1 TGTITAWNMAR
12 PGKKNAEGY
21 GFVSVDGQEDDSKTN
36 NLFLYADNIKDSKLR
51 SEAKI
56 FGLKQGQRIT
66 FRIEDT
72 GEERTPERLGSG
84 RRRASTGWWWR
95 RRRRRRRRPRP
106 QALAVAAPPSALAEP
121 SQA

>member
-1 TGTITAWNMAR
+1 MPKETGTITAWNMAR

-21 GFVSVDGQEDDSKTN
+21 GFVSVDGQEDSKTN

-66 FRIEDT
+66 FRIE
-72 GEERTPERLGSG
+72 EAKSARQS
-84 RRRASTGWWWR
+84 
-95 RRRRRRRRPRP
+95 
-106 QALAVAAPPSALAEP
+106 ALAVDAVPLRDGGGGGGGGGGGDGV
-121 SQA
+121 